1 MSKPATDGDVT
12 YVGLLILLLIILYAI
27 ADMRDHNRTQAR
39 LEAICSAIPECVSEP

>member
-1 MSKPATDGDVT
+1 VSKPATEGLVT
-12 YVGLLILLLIILYAI
+12 YVGVVVLLLMVLYAI